1 VTAAGP
7 PFHTSGEKCGQGAG
21 DWRKESRQYAVG
33 RRQFIIQN
41 CPSPRFSL
49 TGGLGILQGRE
60 NLKDIVHSGHFHQRF
75 DPVLHCRQ
83 YEEAS
88 GIGKGNVRV
97 DNGPHSCGI
106 HVGNLAEIKND
117 GFRGLLSSDGIPK
130 AIESGNSYWTIKLEN
145 SFTLVCS
152 LCRYDL
158 KVFVPHNF
166 EIYRVAETL
175 SITHWLL
182 WNVTAVL
189 HVIGH
194 SHCQGWKGLHTCE
207 CSAPVS

>member
-1 VTAAGP
+1 
-7 PFHTSGEKCGQGAG
+7 
-21 DWRKESRQYAVG
+21 
-33 RRQFIIQN
+33 
-41 CPSPRFSL
+41 
-49 TGGLGILQGRE
+49 
-60 NLKDIVHSGHFHQRF
+60 
-75 DPVLHCRQ
+75 
-83 YEEAS
+83 
-88 GIGKGNVRV
+88 
-97 DNGPHSCGI
+97 
-106 HVGNLAEIKND
+106 
-117 GFRGLLSSDGIPK
+117 
-130 AIESGNSYWTIKLEN
+130 LEN